1 MKKNT
6 LINAPISSVIAAMG
20 HLDTLTV
27 ADAGLPIPEGVKRID
42 LAITAGI
49 PGFIDTLSVV
59 LSELQI
65 ERVILAEE
73 IEQINSDILIAIQKL
88 LSDVPIEFVSH
99 QQFKKLTLETR
110 AIIRTGEFSPY
121 ANIILVSGVVF

>member
-1 MKKNT
+1 LKKNT